1 MRYRSKV
8 NRTIILIIF
17 FLFLCDVAFRF
28 ARQNYNKTVTAQNQ
42 AAIDGAISKL
52 QYLQN
57 TTESDIGLILPLLE
71 LNNLSDSQ
79 YAQIYLLLTTLYYT
93 SGDMNSYF
101 ENVGRALFYNEH
113 LNNTDSTIYLYANMA
128 KYFLEIGSEEVAYG
142 IIKKA
147 GEFGSFYECQNI
159 LTRIQILQVYS
170 DYLISEKRYD
180 EAYVAADQIIED
192 AKQTGSYSA
201 MFPLIYGRAGEVI
214 KARILLEQ
222 DKIFGA
228 YNLAC
233 ELYEKY
239 AQADEV
245 VSQFSAF
252 DFYMPIFYIKTM
264 WAINSKKYDKALE
277 FNEKYR
283 KYCDQFFFAVKKIRL
298 TQRVI
303 SELPPE
309 MRMEKTSLTLRLS
322 GDSRALISSVFKN
335 YTFLAS
341 DKFSTIMTQMD
352 LEAAVHEKTQEYIH
366 SIMLNLFIAVVII
379 LLIYLIFAEAHTDGL
394 TKLST
399 RAALNS
405 KLIRLEFFKTNYSAI
420 MMDLDNFKQMNDTY
434 GHDFGDKVLKD
445 VAGVVLDSERRHVKA
460 YRYGGEE
467 FIIIFE
473 HFAFEDVIRHAESIR
488 TKICR
493 LQFSNGVHVSA
504 SFGVGAKPENP
515 IKLADE
521 NLYYAKSKGKNI
533 VAYKINN
540 KQYLAERRLEIRN
553 PMPDTEK
560 K

>member
-1 MRYRSKV
+1 
-8 NRTIILIIF
+8 
-17 FLFLCDVAFRF
+17 
-28 ARQNYNKTVTAQNQ
+28 
-42 AAIDGAISKL
+42 
-52 QYLQN
+52 
-57 TTESDIGLILPLLE
+57 
-71 LNNLSDSQ
+71 
-79 YAQIYLLLTTLYYT
+79 
-93 SGDMNSYF
+93 
-101 ENVGRALFYNEH
+101 
-113 LNNTDSTIYLYANMA
+113 
-128 KYFLEIGSEEVAYG
+128 
-142 IIKKA
+142 
-147 GEFGSFYECQNI
+147 
-159 LTRIQILQVYS
+159 
-170 DYLISEKRYD
+170 
-180 EAYVAADQIIED
+180 
-192 AKQTGSYSA
+192 
-201 MFPLIYGRAGEVI
+201 
-214 KARILLEQ
+214 
-222 DKIFGA
+222 
-228 YNLAC
+228 
-233 ELYEKY
+233 
-239 AQADEV
+239 
-245 VSQFSAF
+245 
-252 DFYMPIFYIKTM
+252 
-264 WAINSKKYDKALE
+264 
-277 FNEKYR
+277 
-283 KYCDQFFFAVKKIRL
+283 
-298 TQRVI
+298 
-303 SELPPE
+303 
-309 MRMEKTSLTLRLS
+309 MEKTSLTLRLS

-366 SIMLNLFIAVVII
+366 SIMLNFFIAVVII

-399 RAALNS
+399 RGALNS